1 MTFRWKWVLAI
12 GGVALLAATWF
23 LAAWSFE
30 KKDAARAAAGDE
42 LERTRDAASRV
53 LRQTLFDL
61 ARELE
66 NANPG
71 SPPAPFTSVV
81 AETGPDA
88 VTDSDTQHLTEPDV
102 WFRLGQDAIKIWYRT
117 GPESFVQGRAPLDV
131 LRDRFA
137 AAPEIGVPETAN
149 RIRLEFVDVD
159 GEVVFPRSLPG
170 EEKSKRHGFGL
181 GAVTFAQRQ
190 VRARTASHR
199 DEDRLPEHYKN
210 ASDKLVIG
218 AWAPV
223 EGVAKERLW
232 VVVEVRDADVV
243 RGAGSWLVE
252 FNGNEVVELMAWHVT
267 LGLGLLLLVASALIW
282 IPSRGG
288 RTEVGVLL
296 RTYSFAKPYLWGI
309 AFAVAVGAV
318 YGISRAYRAVLAKQL
333 FEDVLVGSEPEEK
346 KIAAIW
352 WIVWQTLG
360 LGAITAVTNFGK
372 EYLQNYY
379 ATAMMADVRIALSR
393 KIVSLPLSYFNR
405 IRTGDLLARIERDVA
420 GMRQVLANVFDKAF
434 VQPFTM
440 VASVVI
446 AFILNWKLALVLFG
460 LPIVVMPVFRI
471 AKRIKKRAEKRQ
483 NLAADMSHV
492 QLQMLVGIRVVKAFQ
507 GEERE
512 SQRLESANRRFI
524 REARRIARLQAVSAS
539 LLDFLQMVGGAIVVG
554 IGGYYVMR
562 GEVGVGDL
570 AGFMVVMIS
579 VYDAAKDITSVLNK
593 LIESLPAVQRV
604 FEVFDTENDLVDG
617 PKTAPPGPL
626 KRGIELRGVRFRYG
640 EIDVLH
646 GVDLTVP
653 AGEVVA
659 VVGPTGAGKST
670 LCDLVARFYD
680 PTEGA
685 VLWDGVDARE
695 YTTSSLSSKLA
706 IVTQDA
712 FLFNAP
718 IDENIRYGRENAT
731 QAEIEEAA
739 RDANVHDEIQQME
752 GGYGKLAGERGGSL
766 SGGQR
771 QRVTIAR
778 ALIKDA
784 PVLILDEATSSLDSH
799 SEKRVQAALA
809 RLMSGRTVIVVAHRL
824 STIRNADK
832 VVVVDDGRIVEE
844 GAPDDLLARP
854 GGRFR
859 AMYELQ
865 SGGRIDA
872 APPDDGPE
880 GEAPAAV

>member
-1 MTFRWKWVLAI
+1 VTFRWRWFLALV
-12 GGVALLAATWF
+12 GVALLAGTYF

-30 KKDAARAAAGDE
+30 QKDAARAAAGDR
-42 LERTRDAASRV
+42 LDRTRDAGGRV
-53 LRQTLFDL
+53 LHDLLAEMHATLAD
-61 ARELE
+61 ADP
-66 NANPG
+66 AA
-71 SPPAPFTSVV
+71 PPALFESVTQESGPGV
-81 AETGPDA
+81 VTDVETIRLADPDA
-88 VTDSDTQHLTEPDV
+88 WARFGRGAVRVWRRLGPEAFLSGRVPLDELKRHLESDPDV
-102 WFRLGQDAIKIWYRT
+102 GGA
-117 GPESFVQGRAPLDV
+117 GAGRS
-131 LRDRFA
+131 
-137 AAPEIGVPETAN
+137 T
-149 RIRLEFVDVD
+149 RLEFVDVD
-159 GEVVFPRSLPG
+159 GEVVFPRAESRD
-170 EEKSKRHGFGL
+170 EKGKHHVRGL
-181 GAVTFAQRQ
+181 AGLTRAQRQ
-190 VRARTASHR
+190 IQSRTDSHR
-199 DEDRLPEHYKN
+199 DDEGRIPEQYKD
-210 ASDKLVIG
+210 ASDKLVLG
-218 AWAPV
+218 SWAPV
-223 EGVAKERLW
+223 PGVAKERLW
-232 VVVEVRDADVV
+232 VLVEVRDAEVV
-243 RGAGSWLVE
+243 RGAGGFLVE
-252 FNGNEVVELMAWHVT
+252 LGGREFGEAMAWHFT
-267 LGLGLLLLVASALIW
+267 LGLGLLLIVASALLW

-288 RTEVGVLL
+288 KTEVGVLL
-296 RTYSFAKPYLWGI
+296 RTYSFARPYLWGI
-309 AFAVAVGAV
+309 VFALAVGAV
-318 YGISRAYRAVLAKQL
+318 YGFSRAYRAVLAKSL
-333 FEDVLVGSEPEEK
+333 FEDVLVGSGPEEE

-352 WIVWQTLG
+352 WIVWQTLA
-360 LGAITAVTNFGK
+360 LGAITAITNFGK

-393 KIVSLPLSYFNR
+393 KIISLPLSFFNR
-405 IRTGDLLARIERDVA
+405 VRTGDLLARIERDVA

-460 LPIVVMPVFRI
+460 LPILVVPVFRI

-512 SQRLESANRRFI
+512 SHRLESANRRFI
-524 REARRIARLQAVSAS
+524 REARRIARLTAVSSS
-539 LLDFLQMVGGAIVVG
+539 LLDFLQMAGGAIVVG
-554 IGGYYVMR
+554 VGGYYVMR
-562 GEVGVGDL
+562 GEVEVGDL

-604 FEVFDTENDLVDG
+604 FEIFDTKNDLVDG
-617 PKTAPPGPL
+617 SKEAPPGPL
-626 KRGIELRGVRFRYG
+626 QQGIELRGVRFRYG
-640 EIDVLH
+640 ELDVLR
-646 GVDLTVP
+646 GIDLLVP
-653 AGEVVA
+653 AGKVVA

-695 YTTSSLSSKLA
+695 YTTASLSSKLA

-718 IDENIRYGRENAT
+718 IDENIGYGREGAT

-739 RDANVHDEIQQME
+739 RDANVHDEIAQME
-752 GGYGKLAGERGGSL
+752 GGYSKLAGERGTSL

-799 SEKRVQAALA
+799 SEKRVQEALA
-809 RLMSGRTVIVVAHRL
+809 RLMAGRTVIVVAHRL

-832 VVVVDDGRIVEE
+832 VVVVDEGRIVEE
-844 GAPDDLLARP
+844 GTPDELLART

-865 SGGRIDA
+865 TGTRGAEPDPSAERAARSDA
-872 APPDDGPE
+872 
-880 GEAPAAV
+880 